1 MPTEARRA
9 LGTAVPPGIHSTSG
23 AIPIMGTFDPNLF
36 LDQTTTDS
44 NSTVSV
50 PVPAGEHEAVIDGDP
65 EVRSWQGKKDPS
77 KSGLALDITW
87 AIQDPAVLAELERDK
102 ATVRQ
107 SIMLDLNASGGLDTG
122 KGKNVALGRLR
133 EAVGLNTPGKPF
145 SFRMLAGQIAK
156 VKVEHRV
163 EGDQIFADVK
173 GVAPI

>member
-1 MPTEARRA
+1 
-9 LGTAVPPGIHSTSG
+9 
-23 AIPIMGTFDPNLF
+23 MGTFDPNLF

-50 PVPAGEHEAVIDGDP
+50 PVPAGEWEAVIDGDP
-65 EVRSWQGKKDPS
+65 EIRQWQGKKDPS

-87 AIQDPAVLAELERDK
+87 SIQDPSVLAEVERDK

-107 SIMLDLNASGGLDTG
+107 SLMLDLNDSGGLDTG
-122 KGKNVALGRLR
+122 KGKNVGLGRLR
-133 EAVGLNTPGKPF
+133 EAVGLNVPGKPF

-173 GVAPI
+173 GVAPL